1 MDNQLLLLEINVVCD
16 SPLTV
21 SGKAGEVVMI
31 PFSGDASGPF
41 FTGKIIGP
49 AVDTQKIGKD
59 GSFRLSARYM
69 LEGVDSA
76 GNACR
81 VFIENQGNEAEGFCP
96 WLVTDSPVLQQW
108 EGKKLT
114 ATIGGTPQGVLVR
127 IREAGEP

>member
-1 MDNQLLLLEINVVCD
+1 MDNKLLMEIHVQC
-16 SPLTV
+16 SEPMTV
-21 SGKAGEVVMI
+21 KGQTMDIVMI
-31 PFSGDASGPF
+31 PFTGTAEGPYFHGVMVGSG
-41 FTGKIIGP
+41 
-49 AVDTQKIGKD
+49 VDTQKITPDGKVM
-59 GSFRLSARYM
+59 LSARYM